1 MTQGRGGGTESGRAY
16 ETVARAESERGE
28 VVLRRRPAEPGSTG
42 QGEFVHELRV
52 NGVTVLDTSNTTS
65 ERRLATATLAR
76 LDRPARV
83 LVGGLGLGFTVH
95 VLLDDRRIERI
106 DVVELEP
113 AVVDWMNRGLVPD
126 TADVMRSTRVHV
138 RIGDVRQVVADAAPG
153 SFDAVLLDVDNG
165 PGFLVYPH
173 NARVYSDD
181 FLSAC
186 AHTLRPAGALA
197 VWSSAPAPAL
207 HDALE
212 RTVGPCQQVET
223 ATGLGS
229 REASYHVYVSLK
241 GVSARTATEGIR
253 AAVSGPVVSGDDRQ
267 GGRA

>member
-1 MTQGRGGGTESGRAY
+1 MTQQRGGGTESGRAY

-28 VVLRRRPAEPGSTG
+28 VVLRCRPAEPGSTG
-42 QGEFVHELRV
+42 RGEFVHELRV
-52 NGVTVLDTSNTTS
+52 NGVTVMDTSNTTS

-95 VLLDDRRIERI
+95 VLLDDRRVDRI

-113 AVVDWMNRGLVPD
+113 AVVEWMNRGLVPE

-165 PGFLVYPH
+165 PGFLVYPQ

-181 FLSAC
+181 FLSSC
-186 AHTLRPAGALA
+186 AHALRPAGALA
-197 VWSSAPAPAL
+197 VWSSNPAPTL
-207 HDALE
+207 CDALE
-212 RTVGPCQQVET
+212 RAVGTCQRVET
-223 ATGLGS
+223 ATVLGS
-229 REASYHVYVSLK
+229 REATYHVYVAIRSA
-241 GVSARTATEGIR
+241 SARTAIGRTR
-253 AAVSGPVVSGDDRQ
+253 AVVSGHGRQ
-267 GGRA
+267 GGRRQ